1 MDRCHHAFFPPL
13 GQDPDAVALPARVQR
28 RGAARRAPVAGVAQ
42 HGGAAHAPAAAHPQQ
57 HQQVLQLAPSGHLRL
72 LYSCHG
78 AEEPVYGTSSR
89 YSRVAGGGGGGGSG
103 RREGGRDVTACVCV
117 CVVIAFL

>member
-89 YSRVAGGGGGGGSG
+89 YSRVAGGGEVG
-103 RREGGRDVTACVCV
+103 EGKAAVTSQHVCV